1 MLPTILACVV
11 KFHLKCENQT
21 SYWPTQFGILGLNPF
36 FLSYLGRCS
45 EYKESKNQEAWG
57 EAVVKI
63 NKRGGSQC
71 RLSQDDWH
79 RIHRLVQFLVLYTWH
94 TRSSIP
100 TRASPRITSVFSR
113 ELIGI

>member
-21 SYWPTQFGILGLNPF
+21 SYWPTQLGILGLNPF

-63 NKRGGSQC
+63 NKRGG
-71 RLSQDDWH
+71 
-79 RIHRLVQFLVLYTWH
+79 VTV
-94 TRSSIP
+94 SSV
-100 TRASPRITSVFSR
+100 S
-113 ELIGI
+113 G